1 MLYLFCFTQNIIAQ
15 DSVKGYVFEDKNND
29 GIKDKKEEGIAQ
41 VAVTNGEQV
50 VLTDKKGRYKL
61 PIGEDNIISVIKPRD
76 YQIPVNDN
84 NLPQF
89 FYNHKPEGSPKTKF
103 EGVNPTGKL
112 PKSVDFGLVS
122 QKKIMNLRP

>member
-1 MLYLFCFTQNIIAQ
+1 M
-15 DSVKGYVFEDKNND
+15 
-29 GIKDKKEEGIAQ
+29 
-41 VAVTNGEQV
+41 
-50 VLTDKKGRYKL
+50 LTDKNGWYKL

-76 YQIPVNDN
+76 YQIALDEN

-112 PKSVDFGLVS
+112 LKSVDFGLVN
-122 QKKIMNLRP
+122 QKENDEFTALIFGDPQPYTRQEVD